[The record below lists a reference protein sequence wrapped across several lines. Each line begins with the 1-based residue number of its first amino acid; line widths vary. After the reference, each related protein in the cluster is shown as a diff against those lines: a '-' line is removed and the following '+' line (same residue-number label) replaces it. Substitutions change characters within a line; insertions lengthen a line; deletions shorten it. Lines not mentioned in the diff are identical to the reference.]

1 MSLWP
6 IFRVFL
12 LLGSI
17 GFGGPMPML
26 ALIHQEVVERR
37 KWISGTQFAEGVA
50 LGQTLPGPIAVDAVS
65 YIGYR
70 LSGWPG
76 AVVATFAF
84 ILPSFFLMIL
94 LSLLYFQ
101 WGISPGGEG
110 VLRGIGFAVVGLILA
125 ASLRM
130 GKTAVKDLWGFPPI
144 LGSFLL
150 LFLFHVPILLVLGM
164 GALWGIVR
172 HISKEKKEI

>member
-6 IFRVFL
+6 IFRLFL

-37 KWISGTQFAEGVA
+37 KWISGAQFAEGVT
-50 LGQTLPGPIAVDAVS
+50 LGQSLPGPIAVDAVS

-76 AVVATFAF
+76 AFVATVAF
-84 ILPSFFLMIL
+84 ILPSFLLMIL
-94 LSLLYFQ
+94 LSLLYFR
-101 WGISPGGEG
+101 WGIGPRGEG
-110 VLRGIGFAVVGLILA
+110 VLRGIGFAVIGLILA

-130 GKTAVKDLWGFPPI
+130 GKTTVKNPWGFLPI
-144 LGSFLL
+144 LVSSLL
-150 LFLFHVPILLVLGM
+150 LFLFHVPILLILGL
-164 GALWGIVR
+164 GALWGVAH
-172 HISKEKKEI
+172 HIREERRRT

>member
-1 MSLWP
+1 MSLCP

-37 KWISGTQFAEGVA
+37 KWISGAQLAEGVT

-70 LSGWPG
+70 LSGWSG

-84 ILPSFFLMIL
+84 ILPSFLLMIL
-94 LSLLYFQ
+94 LSLLYFH
-101 WGISPGGEG
+101 WGMSPKGEG
-110 VLRGIGFAVVGLILA
+110 ILRGIGFAVIGLILA

-130 GKTAVKDLWGFPPI
+130 GKTTIKDPWGFLPI
-144 LGSFLL
+144 LVSSLL
-150 LFLFHVPILLVLGM
+150 LFLFHVSVLLVLGW
-164 GALWGIVR
+164 GALWGIAR
-172 HISKEKKEI
+172 HIRKEKKRT